1 MEEIDVFAY
10 SKLKIMNEKPS
21 KIISWITILATL
33 FFTLLII
40 SIFFKYH
47 LYSNYIGYVQID
59 NKYNIKVIIDDELP
73 TLNKDYK
80 LYINNHKYKYKIVEI
95 NKQVGYYEMYIK
107 CDLDKSILINNN
119 IITVRFKKEQ
129 TTLIRELIKKFKKGM
144 K

>member
-33 FFTLLII
+33 LFTLLII
-40 SIFFKYH
+40 SILFKYH

-73 TLNKDYK
+73 TINKEYK
-80 LYINNHKYKYKIVEI
+80 LYINNQKYKYKIVEI

-107 CDLDKSILINNN
+107 CDLDKSLLINNN